1 MFKDIKETAF
11 DEQTNRKISAEK
23 KSLDGLNIKMS
34 MTERASELEDRP
46 VESVQS
52 EEQRGRMTSKK

>member
-1 MFKDIKETAF
+1 MNKHK
-11 DEQTNRKISAEK
+11 KISAGKK
-23 KSLDGLNIKMS
+23 KSLNGLNIKMA

-46 VESVQS
+46 IELVQS